1 MTVIAPAIG
10 RRARSL
16 AADHVGSGQGGD
28 EGLIARVVLGMLEGG
43 IVRAALQKLF
53 VLCARMVFRVAV
65 GRCDLTMMGLLWL
78 RAGRRR
84 SRIFEHAL
92 QQNAFR
98 AAALIFHEKYA
109 PTFDKWAAIR
119 HSCFRIS
126 LVNESALA
134 TIASVVRF
142 GSHCN
147 LFASKKKTTKKVT
160 GGRRGTGKQDARP
173 WSPLVAARPGRQ
185 PIRQR
190 CGAERRQPAM

>member
-1 MTVIAPAIG
+1 
-10 RRARSL
+10 
-16 AADHVGSGQGGD
+16 
-28 EGLIARVVLGMLEGG
+28 MLEGG

-78 RAGRRR
+78 RAARRR

-109 PTFDKWAAIR
+109 PTFEKWAAIR

-126 LVNESALA
+126 LVNASALA

>member
-1 MTVIAPAIG
+1 
-10 RRARSL
+10 
-16 AADHVGSGQGGD
+16 
-28 EGLIARVVLGMLEGG
+28 MLEGG
-43 IVRAALQKLF
+43 TARAALRNLF
-53 VLCARMVFRVAV
+53 VHRAPSRRSIVFCVAAQQRDRRMMR
-65 GRCDLTMMGLLWL
+65 LSSL
-78 RAGRRR
+78 RAAGRR
-84 SRIFEHAL
+84 SRIFEQAL
-92 QQNAFR
+92 RQIGFR

-126 LVNESALA
+126 LVNASALA